1 LERKPDSELTPR
13 PPVAI
18 RVLIAESDSALAELY
33 KAALDANGLEVDV
46 VADAGS
52 VMQRFEHA
60 PPTVLLVDNLP
71 DADPVTIV
79 ERVRSLDAARDLV
92 IVVMLDSMD
101 RLDVQRLKNI
111 DVQAWLSKTR
121 TTREKLS
128 ETVMQLVAGRTRTPS
143 RDQL

>member
-1 LERKPDSELTPR
+1 LERKPDSGLTPR
-13 PPVAI
+13 PASAI

-46 VADAGS
+46 VADARS

-79 ERVRSLDAARDLV
+79 ERVRSLNAARDLV
-92 IVVMLDSMD
+92 VVVMLDSMD

-128 ETVMQLVAGRTRTPS
+128 ETVMQLVAGRTRTPN
-143 RDQL
+143 RDQV

>member
-1 LERKPDSELTPR
+1 M
-13 PPVAI
+13 
-18 RVLIAESDSALAELY
+18 IAESDSAVAELY
-33 KAALDANGLEVDV
+33 EVALAATALQVHV
-46 VADAGS
+46 VPDAGS
-52 VMQRFEHA
+52 VVQRFEHA

-111 DVQAWLSKTR
+111 DVQAWLS
-121 TTREKLS
+121 
-128 ETVMQLVAGRTRTPS
+128 
-143 RDQL
+143 